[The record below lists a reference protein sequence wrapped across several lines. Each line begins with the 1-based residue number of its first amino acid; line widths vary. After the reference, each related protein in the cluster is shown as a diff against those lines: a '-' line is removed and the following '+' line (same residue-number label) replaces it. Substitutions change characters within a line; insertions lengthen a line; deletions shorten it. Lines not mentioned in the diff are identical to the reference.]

1 MNQKLKDLYLK
12 SGLTQTDFAT
22 YIGTSQPKLNDLL
35 HGRTNLC
42 ELKYN
47 RLESL
52 YRANVIVADILYQ
65 TECHMVVEPKL
76 SVFYIIISG
85 LEFEMHIYKPKYIG
99 IGKIDYEYLEVKKVY
114 SDNGQIEYD
123 TSLINKLLN
132 DGK

>member
-1 MNQKLKDLYLK
+1 MNKKLKDLYSK

-22 YIGTSQPKLNDLL
+22 YIGITQPKLNDLI
-35 HGRTNLC
+35 HNRVKLC
-42 ELKYN
+42 IVKYN

-52 YRANVIVADILYQ
+52 YKANIIVADILYQ

-76 SVFYIIISG
+76 SVFYINIQG

-99 IGKIDYEYLEVKKVY
+99 IGNIEYEYLEIKKVY
-114 SDNGQIEYD
+114 SDNGQVEYD

-132 DGK
+132 DE